1 MIAIITKKKKVKTFN
16 SIDKNRQKKRA
27 VPSIQGIE
35 VIQESKNG
43 DLERYA
49 TPSTTEEDGK
59 YRRGYKEER
68 RGGGGGGG
76 EELSEGNARNY
87 EGRAC

>member
-35 VIQESKNG
+35 EIQESKNG

-49 TPSTTEEDGK
+49 TPSTTRRTENIGGDIRRREE
-59 YRRGYKEER
+59 EE
-68 RGGGGGGG
+68 
-76 EELSEGNARNY
+76 EEEAARN
-87 EGRAC
+87 